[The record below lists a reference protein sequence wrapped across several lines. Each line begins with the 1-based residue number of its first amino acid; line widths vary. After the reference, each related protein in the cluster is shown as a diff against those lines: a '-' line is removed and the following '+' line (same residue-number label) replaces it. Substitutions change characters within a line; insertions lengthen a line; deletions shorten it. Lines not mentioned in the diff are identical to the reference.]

1 MRQPLRQRVVV
12 QAREPF
18 SVTLPS
24 GIPLTVAKGDL
35 YWSDDPLVVHREHL
49 FTELTVKSS
58 TWMTAHLDNL
68 TPDTE
73 GLTRKHQ

>member
-1 MRQPLRQRVVV
+1 MRKKTSERVVV

-35 YWSDDPLVVHREHL
+35 YWSDDPLVMCREHL

-58 TWMTAHLDNL
+58 TCT
-68 TPDTE
+68 TT
-73 GLTRKHQ
+73 T

>member
-1 MRQPLRQRVVV
+1 MRKKTSERVVV

-24 GIPLTVAKGDL
+24 GIPLNVAKGDL
-35 YWSDDPLVVHREHL
+35 YWSDDPLVVRREHL

-58 TWMTAHLDNL
+58 TCT
-68 TPDTE
+68 TT
-73 GLTRKHQ
+73 T

>member
-1 MRQPLRQRVVV
+1 MPKKTSQHVVM

-24 GIPLTVAKGDL
+24 GIPLNVAKGDL
-35 YWSDDPLVVHREHL
+35 YWSDDPLVVSREHL

-58 TWMTAHLDNL
+58 TCT
-68 TPDTE
+68 TT
-73 GLTRKHQ
+73 T

>member
-1 MRQPLRQRVVV
+1 MRKKTSERVVV

-24 GIPLTVAKGDL
+24 GVPLTVARGDL
-35 YWSDDPLVVHREHL
+35 YWSDDPLVVGREHL

-58 TWMTAHLDNL
+58 TCMT
-68 TPDTE
+68 TT
-73 GLTRKHQ
+73 